1 MARPEHS
8 LQTAACVYADQVL
21 PPEADYAAVETK
33 IGKDDMM
40 AAVWRKQAGIRA
52 GQPDAQITWRGRVTY
67 IEYKSGTGSL
77 SVAQKKRHPELRA
90 AGAEVFIIRNI
101 ATLRAVFIGLC
112 IPLRHHSLTAERR
125 DEMIAARNAKPSRP
139 AKPRTAKPKH
149 RAIAAWNATLAQRLG
164 GK

>member
-1 MARPEHS
+1 MRPEHN

-52 GQPDAQITWRGRVTY
+52 GQPDAQLTWRGRITY
-67 IEYKSGTGSL
+67 IEYKSRTGSL
-77 SVAQKKRHPELRA
+77 SDAQHKRHAELRR
-90 AGAEVFIIRNI
+90 AGSEVYIVRTI
-101 ATLRAVFIGLC
+101 ATLRAVFVGLG
-112 IPLRHHSLTAERR
+112 IPLRHHSLPAEMR
-125 DEMIAARNAKPSRP
+125 DAMIAARNAKPSRS

-164 GK
+164 QK